1 MTTRDIIQAAAGVGG
16 GEEPLYVEDVFSTYL
31 YTGNGTSQTIQ
42 NGIALA
48 DGATSPGWIRTF
60 IPGSYDDYADSLFLD
75 NSGNP
80 YISTY
85 ERTSNY
91 PSYTGTLIALN
102 SDGSIASQIKS
113 TTTSAPS
120 YFRKGVFDS
129 TGNCI
134 RVRVET
140 PSQTVIVIEKVNS
153 SGTVLWQREL
163 SVSGNSL
170 YNLRDG
176 IVIDSNDNIYVAGYG
191 YETAY
196 LTPYVVKYNSSGTLQ
211 WKKILYTNNYYYCYS
226 VIIDSQDDL
235 YLIGYNNSNQ
245 GLIAKIS
252 PDSTLQWQK
261 HITPSGG
268 GSRFRLYCAAI
279 DSNDNLLIG
288 GMCPSPS
295 SGDDGFVMKLNSSGV
310 GQWQKAY
317 RTSTTAD
324 QIFLS
329 IGVDNN
335 DDVFVSGSDSYS
347 TGSNII
353 AKYSSS
359 GSLLFARTINI
370 TGSTNA
376 TIYKLVNNKNGF
388 IYLLGN
394 RRVGNAQY
402 DFFAAKLPDDGT
414 GVGGYGDYVYEAL
427 SPTDITPSSPI
438 ISSSSLTYANSAMA
452 DASSSWGTSA
462 AFLTSSLT
470 EVPAVVGEGG
480 LVWIKSRSAANDHA
494 LMDTD
499 RGGTN
504 VISSNSTA
512 AQATNSGLITSFYG
526 NGYSVG
532 AAGGVNGSATTFASW
547 TFRKAPKFFDI
558 VTWTGDGTT
567 GRAIAHNLDADVGF
581 IVAKKTNGTGDW
593 NALHRSIP
601 FTGSPLNGG
610 IRLNLTGAGNAYVP
624 NWDNTFP
631 TSTHFYVS
639 DVAGAS
645 NATLNTSGETY
656 VAYLFAHDAG
666 GFGDDGTENVI
677 SCGSF
682 TYPVSG
688 DVEINLGWEPQWAL
702 IKRVDDTSNWWIV
715 DTTRGWCAQKTG
727 GTLSS
732 LTGGDFNGLFTNLAN
747 AEAAYV
753 YGGLTSTGFKFASN
767 FNGGTGTTKY
777 IYIAIRRGPMKVPT
791 DGTTVFAPVT
801 QTLATGSVVT
811 TGFVTDMGLS
821 KALSAADPIME
832 SRLTK
837 AYLRTNTTGAE
848 SSGYSTWG
856 YMNGY
861 GPTPWSGSGLSS
873 VAYGFQ
879 RAPGFFDVVAY
890 TGTGVATTLNHNLGV
905 TPEMIIV
912 KRRNGGGTE
921 AWVVQHSGLTGGI
934 GQGAAS
940 DYIIY
945 LQNSNPEF
953 DSDGTFNFSPTSTTF
968 ALQNNVN
975 SQVNAAGGTYITYLF
990 ASCPGVSKV
999 GSYTGTG
1006 TTNQIDCGFSG
1017 GARFVLIKRTDSTGD
1032 WYVYDSARGI
1042 VAGNDPYLLLN
1053 STAAEVTTTD
1063 YIDPYSAGFEISS
1076 SAPAAINA
1084 SGGTYIF
1091 LAIA

>member
-610 IRLNLTGAGNAYVP
+610 IRLNLTGAGNAYVS

-666 GFGDDGTENVI
+666 GFGKDGTENVI

-682 TYPVSG
+682 TSDANG
-688 DVEINLGWEPQWAL
+688 NATINLGYEPQWLL
-702 IKRVDDTSNWWIV
+702 IKRTSSTGNWVMVDV
-715 DTTRGWCAQKTG
+715 MRGWAQG
-727 GTLSS
+727 NNQNILIANLSDAELAQNS
-732 LTGGDFNGLFTNLAN
+732 QNLTNITPT
-747 AEAAYV
+747 
-753 YGGLTSTGFKFASN
+753 GLTSYLTYLGADN
-767 FNGGTGTTKY
+767 TY
-777 IYIAIRRGPMKVPT
+777 AYIAIRRGPMKVPT
-791 DGTTVFAPVT
+791 SGTEVYNALSRTGTGATTTV
-801 QTLATGSVVT
+801 
-811 TGFVTDMGLS
+811 
-821 KALSAADPIME
+821 
-832 SRLTK
+832 
-837 AYLRTNTTGAE
+837 TGAGFPVDLVFAKSRAN
-848 SSGYSTWG
+848 SSFYWDWLDRLRGYDKNLFSNNTDAEYSNGTVSYQSLTSFASMDGVILGADQW
-856 YMNGY
+856 NGY
-861 GPTPWSGSGLSS
+861 INYSS
-873 VAYGFQ
+873 NTYINYFFR
-879 RAPGFFDVVAY
+879 RAPGFFDVVCY
-890 TGTGVATTLNHNLGV
+890 TGTSSATTVNHNLGV
-905 TPEMIIV
+905 APEMVIV
-912 KRRNGGGTE
+912 KRRDTAYNWSVYNQDIGNTDYLMINTNGQAYT
-921 AWVVQHSGLTGGI
+921 
-934 GQGAAS
+934 
-940 DYIIY
+940 
-945 LQNSNPEF
+945 NSIFWNN
-953 DSDGTFNFSPTSTTF
+953 TSPTDSVFTVGTY
-968 ALQNNVN
+968 AG
-975 SQVNAAGGTYITYLF
+975 VNASGGTYVAYLF
-990 ASCPGVSKV
+990 ATVPGVSKV
-999 GSYTGTG
+999 GSYTGTA
-1006 TTNQIDCGFSG
+1006 TTNQIDCGFSS

-1042 VAGNDPYLLLN
+1042 VAGNDPYLFLN